1 MPRIFEWTI
10 EVIETRKHRVV
21 VQVED
26 DVEAAMEEAIEYI
39 GNDTVISQDFDDFEV
54 VDKEYYGRY

>member
-10 EVIETRKHRVV
+10 EVVETRKHRVF

-26 DVEAAMEEAIEYI
+26 DWEAAMEEAVEYI
-39 GNDTVISQDFDDFEV
+39 GNDTVISQDFSDFEV